1 MSDTRVI
8 SRRPTHLLLQE
19 HELLGSLIEAYQD
32 LAPSQVLERSG
43 LFRRIEEEIGH
54 HVGTEEALF
63 YPALLELKDPE
74 LHSRVREALA
84 DHRALET
91 LVGDLH
97 RVQSEGTFDLLMK
110 AFLGCAVRH
119 LEFEERKIFP
129 FAAKLPRVAQTQLGL
144 DIEERQMH
152 EEGGPRAE
160 GDDPD

>member
-19 HELLGSLIEAYQD
+19 HELLGSLIEAFQD
-32 LAPSQVLERSG
+32 LAPSQVQEKTV
-43 LFRRIEEEIGH
+43 LFRRIEEEIGI

-63 YPALLELKDPE
+63 YPTLLELKDPE
-74 LHSRVREALA
+74 IHSRVREALA

-91 LVGDLH
+91 LVADLR
-97 RVQSEGTFDLLMK
+97 RVQSQSTFDLLMK
-110 AFLGCAVRH
+110 ALQARAVRH

-129 FAAKLPRVAQTQLGL
+129 FASKLPRVAQSQLGL

-152 EEGGPRAE
+152 EEGGPDEQENHPA
-160 GDDPD
+160 